1 MKSKRGDEG
10 MDEYLSAPIKE
21 VVTRFPEVGRILE
34 EYQIGCV
41 PCSVGTCL
49 LKDVIEIHDL
59 PEDQARE
66 MMTRIANVIDPDGK
80 TPMPRIE
87 RGTPAPQKGRKYSPP
102 MKTLVDEHVLIKR
115 WITLIPQVL
124 ETIDV
129 NSPRDM
135 EMVREGIDFIRSYAD
150 RFHHAKEEDIL
161 FKYFD
166 ENAPIL
172 KKMLDDHATGRGHVR
187 ALIEAVEK
195 RDKPA
200 ISEHL
205 LAYGELLKE
214 HIREEDEILYPW
226 MDRNLS
232 TKQVGELHSKF
243 GDADVRSG
251 EEVTERCRRFVDRVE
266 KRLQPRRKEKV

>member
-1 MKSKRGDEG
+1 
-10 MDEYLSAPIKE
+10 MDEYLNAPIKE
-21 VVTRFPEVGRILE
+21 VITRFPEVGRILE
-34 EYQIGCV
+34 EHQIGCV

-49 LKDVIEIHDL
+49 LKDVIEIHNL
-59 PEDQARE
+59 PEDQAQDL
-66 MMTRIANVIDPDGK
+66 MARIARVIDPDGK
-80 TPMPRIE
+80 APVPRIE
-87 RGTPAPQKGRKYSPP
+87 RKGPAPQKERKYSPP
-102 MKTLVDEHVLIKR
+102 MKKLVDEHVLIKR
-115 WITLIPQVL
+115 WIALIPQVL

-129 NSPRDM
+129 NSPKDM
-135 EMVREGIDFIRSYAD
+135 ELIREGIDFIRSYAD

-172 KKMLDDHATGRGHVR
+172 KKMLDDHTSGRGHVS

-195 RDKPA
+195 RDKRA
-200 ISEHL
+200 MADHL
-205 LAYGELLKE
+205 LAYGELLTE

-243 GDADVRSG
+243 SETDVRSG
-251 EEVTERCRRFVDRVE
+251 EEVTKRCRTFVDGVE
-266 KRLQPRRKEKV
+266 KRLQPLRKEEV

>member
-1 MKSKRGDEG
+1 
-10 MDEYLSAPIKE
+10 MDEFLNAPIKE
-21 VVTRFPEVGRILE
+21 VITRFPEVGRILE

-59 PEDQARE
+59 REDQARN
-66 MMTRIANVIDPDGK
+66 MMARIARVIDPGGK
-80 TPMPRIE
+80 TPIPAIE
-87 RGTPAPQKGRKYSPP
+87 RRSPAPQKGRKYSPP
-102 MKTLVDEHVLIKR
+102 MKALVDEHVLIKR
-115 WITLIPQVL
+115 WIALIPLVL

-135 EMVREGIDFIRSYAD
+135 GLIREGIDFIRSYAD

-172 KKMLDDHATGRGHVR
+172 KKMLDDHAAGRRHVS
-187 ALIEAVEK
+187 ALMEAVEK
-195 RDKPA
+195 KDRRA
-200 ISEHL
+200 MAEHL

-232 TKQVGELHSKF
+232 TRQVGELHSKF
-243 GDADVRSG
+243 SEADIQSGD
-251 EEVTERCRRFVDRVE
+251 EITKKCRTFVDRVE
-266 KRLQPRRKEKV
+266 ERVQPRGKEEVR